1 MSSVNDGRRSAQ
13 ARATRDLIV
22 DTASALF
29 HAHGYP
35 ATSLTAIAAGAGV
48 VVQTIYNAV
57 GNKAAVLNA
66 VLDRTVSGPNAPMAV
81 PDFMRERMTA
91 AGDSASAVAV
101 LADWLAEVNPRAEKV
116 FELIRQAA
124 AVDPEI
130 AELERRR
137 SLQRL
142 ENYREAAA
150 TIRRRGALGHAAS
163 DERTAATIFAIGHP
177 EVFRSLTGGAGWS
190 VADYRA
196 WLGAS
201 LTAALAVSQ
210 H

>member
-81 PDFMRERMTA
+81 PDFMRERMAA

-137 SLQRL
+137 DAACETLGPRMTTCALEDAKADLAAGMRRVERVVLPSPRTGWPRRAVGHGADLPQR
-142 ENYREAAA
+142 
-150 TIRRRGALGHAAS
+150 
-163 DERTAATIFAIGHP
+163 
-177 EVFRSLTGGAGWS
+177 
-190 VADYRA
+190 
-196 WLGAS
+196 
-201 LTAALAVSQ
+201 
-210 H
+210 